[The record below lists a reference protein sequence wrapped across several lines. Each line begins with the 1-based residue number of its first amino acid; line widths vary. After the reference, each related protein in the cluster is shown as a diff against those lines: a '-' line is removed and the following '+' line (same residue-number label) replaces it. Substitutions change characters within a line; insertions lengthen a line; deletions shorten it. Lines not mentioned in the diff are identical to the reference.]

1 MSHPF
6 IHSFFIY
13 ILTKQM
19 SGIIVVFGNY
29 CHN

>member
-1 MSHPF
+1 MPQLF

-13 ILTKQM
+13 ILTKQETDT
-19 SGIIVVFGNY
+19 IVVLGNY